1 MPMLTQWLPL
11 EVAPGFFRRSLGGVL
26 ARRRLRNGERES
38 APAGDIHRR
47 ERGNL
52 QPRSARLAQPLKQ
65 CPRPNVCLPLFGMK
79 DASCAEI
86 SSARGSSAVIRTR

>member
-1 MPMLTQWLPL
+1 MPMRTQWRPL

-52 QPRSARLAQPLKQ
+52 QPPFGTPCAAVEAVPETERLLATL
-65 CPRPNVCLPLFGMK
+65 RMK